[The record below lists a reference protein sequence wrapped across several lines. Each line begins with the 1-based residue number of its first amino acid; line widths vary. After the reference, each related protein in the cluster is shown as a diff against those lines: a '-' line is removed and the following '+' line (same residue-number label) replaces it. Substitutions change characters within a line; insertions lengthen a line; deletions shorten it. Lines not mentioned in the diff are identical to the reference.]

1 MLAWRS
7 NCQSS
12 EQINGRD
19 QSIMQPCFIAYYY
32 KTVYE
37 DNYKNPHKEM
47 CGL

>member
-12 EQINGRD
+12 EQVNGRD

-37 DNYKNPHKEM
+37 DNYKDPHKEM